1 MLAPE
6 DIFIFS
12 KNFSRQKMELDKL
25 NFFPG
30 ENKHGVEN

>member
-12 KNFSRQKMELDKL
+12 KKFSRQKMKLYKL
-25 NFFPG
+25 NFFSV
-30 ENKHGVEN
+30 ENMHGVEN